1 VITAY
6 KNKEWG
12 FKYLSVLDQ
21 EKRKKAGQRKK
32 KEGGVL
38 TGVLIGLLHPRPE
51 IATAWFLCY

>member
-38 TGVLIGLLHPRPE
+38 TGVLISLLNPRPKTV
-51 IATAWFLCY
+51 TAWF